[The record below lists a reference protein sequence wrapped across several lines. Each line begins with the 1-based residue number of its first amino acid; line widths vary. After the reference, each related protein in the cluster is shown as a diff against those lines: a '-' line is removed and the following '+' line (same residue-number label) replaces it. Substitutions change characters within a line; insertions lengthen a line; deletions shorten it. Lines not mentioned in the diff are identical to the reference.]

1 MLWVE
6 NIVLLNYS
14 FRRDSCEN
22 IMTRFSHLF
31 LNELKNYMLITFFKK
46 RYHSRFCFLFMFIFI
61 IFIIFKMILRD
72 LRIYPRG
79 VSSGMFNHL
88 ARRRLLK
95 NCINFFF
102 LSITKVFILQRKY
115 DMSRRLYKPETNVFF
130 NYFYLC
136 NLIFDNWLWLSFHF
150 LGKLNVH

>member
-102 LSITKVFILQRKY
+102 CQLQKYLYYNVNMICHVGCINPKPMYFLTISICVIWSSTTDFGFRFI
-115 DMSRRLYKPETNVFF
+115 F
-130 NYFYLC
+130 
-136 NLIFDNWLWLSFHF
+136 
-150 LGKLNVH
+150 